1 MGFDDTGLG
10 EAMTIAEAR
19 DAGNDAKAIAR
30 KLSRRVEDLEQRV
43 TEQDLQISNLLD
55 ACRFL
60 YRYYVD
66 NETSGT
72 WPLKPKN

>member
-10 EAMTIAEAR
+10 EAMAIAAAR

-30 KLSRRVEDLEQRV
+30 KLDRRVEDLEQRV

>member
-10 EAMTIAEAR
+10 EAMAFAYAR
-19 DAGNDAKAIAR
+19 DTAEDAQKVAR
-30 KLSRRVEDLEQRV
+30 KLDRRVEDLEQRI